1 MLVLIHKRPRR
12 TPWVSSSAM
21 QVAHGA
27 VGRTANPLKKKTLL
41 KPITPPISHPFL
53 AFYLS
58 PIPSPNPIRKSMFHE
73 KREPSNVPSRS
84 ILLFC
89 FAKTPVP
96 CSVVVAVLKGVL
108 FDVSVRALC
117 TIHPM
122 QWIHP
127 GKRNVAKV
135 FVSSLPSP
143 FACLLACF
151 ETFKRRVCK

>member
-1 MLVLIHKRPRR
+1 MLVLIHQRPRR

-27 VGRTANPLKKKTLL
+27 VGRTANPLKKKRHCSNPSLRPF
-41 KPITPPISHPFL
+41 PIL

-108 FDVSVRALC
+108 FDVSVCALC

>member
-41 KPITPPISHPFL
+41 KPITPPISNPFL

-58 PIPSPNPIRKSMFHE
+58 PIPSPNPIRKSIFHE
-73 KREPSNVPSRS
+73 KKGNLQMSQADQSFFFVLQKRLFHAPSSS
-84 ILLFC
+84 L
-89 FAKTPVP
+89 
-96 CSVVVAVLKGVL
+96 SLKGVL

-122 QWIHP
+122 DPSW
-127 GKRNVAKV
+127 GKEM
-135 FVSSLPSP
+135 SP
-143 FACLLACF
+143 KFLSRAFLRRLLAGF